1 MTINPFLA
9 GVLFTIFVEMVILIF
24 IPFFSSV
31 VVEIRRGIEIGKNKN
46 KGDDE

>member
-1 MTINPFLA
+1 MTINQFLA
-9 GVLFTIFVEMVILIF
+9 GVLFTIFVEMVLMIF

-31 VVEIRRGIEIGKNKN
+31 IREIRRGIEMENNKN